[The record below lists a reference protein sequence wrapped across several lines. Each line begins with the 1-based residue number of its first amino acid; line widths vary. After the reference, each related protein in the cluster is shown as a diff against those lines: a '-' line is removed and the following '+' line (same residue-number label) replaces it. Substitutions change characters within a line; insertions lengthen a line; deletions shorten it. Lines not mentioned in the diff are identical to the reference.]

1 MVAVERAGDVQVL
14 LAEKDLVGGPDD
26 VVYQD
31 PEVRQARKIADA
43 ARSRLLTCVAG
54 PEEAVD
60 LLEAQRIFDMLW
72 EAQSL
77 VEDAED
83 RVLVHRGLLTPA
95 EADRRAAARRPAAP
109 SASAL
114 SALQRA
120 QDTAGVAGPAHPGGI
135 VARCADAGTRVLK
148 YKPGRV
154 PTPPPAARRVAAT
167 VILHALIPAAAG
179 FAGAA
184 IARRRR

>member
-1 MVAVERAGDVQVL
+1 M
-14 LAEKDLVGGPDD
+14 
-26 VVYQD
+26 
-31 PEVRQARKIADA
+31 RQARKIADA

-54 PEEAVD
+54 AEEAVD
-60 LLEAQRIFDMLW
+60 LTETQRIFELLG
-72 EAQSL
+72 EAQAL

-95 EADRRAAARRPAAP
+95 EADRRVAARRPAPPGVPALPAP
-109 SASAL
+109 
-114 SALQRA
+114 RCA
-120 QDTAGVAGPAHPGGI
+120 QDTAGVTDPARPAGI
-135 VARCADAGTRVLK
+135 VARCAEAGTRALEF
-148 YKPGRV
+148 KPGRV
-154 PTPPPAARRVAAT
+154 PPLPPAARRVAAN

>member
-1 MVAVERAGDVQVL
+1 MQVL
-14 LAEKDLVGGPDD
+14 LAEKDLVDGPDD
-26 VVYQD
+26 VVCQD

-60 LLEAQRIFDMLW
+60 LLQAQRIFDLLW

-77 VEDAED
+77 VEDTED

-109 SASAL
+109 PASAP

-120 QDTAGVAGPAHPGGI
+120 QETAGVAGPAHPEGI
-135 VARCADAGTRVLK
+135 VARCADAGTRMLQ
-148 YKPGRV
+148 YKPGRMPV
-154 PTPPPAARRVAAT
+154 PPPAARRVAAT

-184 IARRRR
+184 LARRRC